1 MHEYKAL
8 KLPAEFKKTA
18 HWNLNVFHTY
28 LMLHFYAAP
37 SKGSLIQEY
46 TSLSFIFKKLVKS
59 YQLRNIYLTLI
70 LYPEKH
76 NDY

>member
-1 MHEYKAL
+1 MHEHKAL

-18 HWNLNVFHTY
+18 HWNGLNVFHTY
-28 LMLHFYAAP
+28 LVLHFYAAS
-37 SKGSLIQEY
+37 SKGSL
-46 TSLSFIFKKLVKS
+46 LSFIFKKLVKS

-76 NDY
+76 TDY